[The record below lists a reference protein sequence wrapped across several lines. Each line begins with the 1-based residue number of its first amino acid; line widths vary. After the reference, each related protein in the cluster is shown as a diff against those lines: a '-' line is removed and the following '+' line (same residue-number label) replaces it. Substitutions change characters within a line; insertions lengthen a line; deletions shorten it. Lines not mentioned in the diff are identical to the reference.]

1 MSPYNKKTGF
11 CASCL
16 REHLVGIESFV
27 NNDTPTRNQAGSGSE
42 RGLLDEGEIRVSKRG
57 LLDEEDGC
65 ELRPMK
71 EFTDLECKK
80 KKKGIGKDL
89 KDIAGTF
96 WVAAS
101 GLSKKLRKWGRK
113 PKGKKLNNDDDND
126 GGVLGVE
133 RCSPRHLR
141 ETQSEV
147 GDYGLGRRSCDT
159 DPRLSM
165 DAGRMSLDEY
175 RYSFDEPRAS
185 GDGYLIG
192 RAAYPRL
199 TPMVS
204 VVEGGIW

>member
-1 MSPYNKKTGF
+1 MRDQSSTMYHQLFNCF
-11 CASCL
+11 NL
-16 REHLVGIESFV
+16 
-27 NNDTPTRNQAGSGSE
+27 NDSKRKN
-42 RGLLDEGEIRVSKRG
+42 GEIRVSKRG

-165 DAGRMSLDEY
+165 DVGRMSLDEY